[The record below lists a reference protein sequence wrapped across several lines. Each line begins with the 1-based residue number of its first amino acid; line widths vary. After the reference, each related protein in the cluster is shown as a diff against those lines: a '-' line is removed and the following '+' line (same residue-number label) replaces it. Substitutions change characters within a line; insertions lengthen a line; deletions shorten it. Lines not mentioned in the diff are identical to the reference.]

1 MQSLQTRLTA
11 EKAARARSPRGGP
24 GTVDQRGDTVL
35 GGVDDDVVQADVAVH
50 DARRL
55 GLDLASGRIGVSEKG
70 VPTLVANLE

>member
-1 MQSLQTRLTA
+1 
-11 EKAARARSPRGGP
+11 
-24 GTVDQRGDTVL
+24 
-35 GGVDDDVVQADVAVH
+35 VDDDVVQADVAVH